1 MKALLKALDKF
12 QAECPAVGK
21 SASNPF
27 FKSKY
32 ATLDAIQHHIKPYLH
47 KNGLVVTQVN
57 IVAGEQ
63 GFVQTNVWH
72 TESGETMLSTFPI
85 IVQKHS
91 AQDYGSAVSYA
102 KRYSLSGLLNII
114 IEDEDDDGNR
124 ASNPTPTIVLNQTAV
139 PTDTDKPWLN
149 KQNPNWDVIVQ
160 ALKDAKT
167 DIKRLRTK
175 YKISKAVEAE
185 LSSL

>member
-32 ATLDAIQHHIKPYLH
+32 ATLDTIQNHIKPYLH
-47 KNGLVVTQVN
+47 KNGLVITQVN
-57 IVAGEQ
+57 LVLGEQ

-72 TESGETMLSTFPI
+72 TETGETMLSTFPI

-114 IEDEDDDGNR
+114 IEDEDDDGNV
-124 ASNPTPTIVLNQTAV
+124 ASSHTAAVVVTASKEPTTWLNENHAKWEEIVNKFKGGNVDVPTI
-139 PTDTDKPWLN
+139 
-149 KQNPNWDVIVQ
+149 
-160 ALKDAKT
+160 
-167 DIKRLRTK
+167 RK
-175 YKISKAVEAE
+175 YFKVSKAVEAK
-185 LSSL
+185 LLASLNN